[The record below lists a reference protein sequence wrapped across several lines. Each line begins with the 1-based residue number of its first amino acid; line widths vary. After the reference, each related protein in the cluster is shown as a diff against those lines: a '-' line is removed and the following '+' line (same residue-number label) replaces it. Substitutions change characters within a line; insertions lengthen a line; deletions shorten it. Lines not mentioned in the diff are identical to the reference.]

1 MAQRKA
7 RGGSL
12 SASRLNSSST
22 GTDVEVVDVLS
33 DEVDAND
40 EDEVTASKNCG
51 TTLVIAPLSLVF

>member
-1 MAQRKA
+1 M
-7 RGGSL
+7 